1 MSISVVLA
9 TLCSLF
15 NLPGTPAAQPAI
27 KGDYVEARTASVFA
41 GACHYNGEVVTTGR
55 DAVMALRINSGEY
68 GGVNLAGVKAM
79 AAVTS
84 DANLS
89 EAGAARRSEIT
100 IDSAASSAQA
110 QAMVALLRAHCGNA
124 LGQIIS
130 VRRGAVSFQHAGG
143 EYEVDAAG
151 FAALSVDAMPNNEC
165 CKQPNLVWYSPL
177 APLVGRKVGYT
188 HTAAYRAGTLGDC
201 WERSGE
207 NSAFYGAF
215 WF

>member
-15 NLPGTPAAQPAI
+15 NFPGTPAVQPAI

-55 DAVMALRINSGEY
+55 DAVLALRITSGEY
-68 GGVNLAGVKAM
+68 GGVDLAGVTAM

-84 DANLS
+84 EANLS
-89 EAGAARRSEIT
+89 EAGAARRSEI
-100 IDSAASSAQA
+100 IVDSTASSAQA
-110 QAMVALLRAHCGNA
+110 QAMLAVLRAHCGKA
-124 LGQIIS
+124 LGQIVS
-130 VRRGAVSFQHAGG
+130 VRRGPVSFQHVGSG
-143 EYEVDAAG
+143 YEVDADG
-151 FAALSVDAMPNNEC
+151 FAVLSVDAMPNNEC

-177 APLVGRKVGYT
+177 VQLIGRKVGYT

-215 WF
+215 AF